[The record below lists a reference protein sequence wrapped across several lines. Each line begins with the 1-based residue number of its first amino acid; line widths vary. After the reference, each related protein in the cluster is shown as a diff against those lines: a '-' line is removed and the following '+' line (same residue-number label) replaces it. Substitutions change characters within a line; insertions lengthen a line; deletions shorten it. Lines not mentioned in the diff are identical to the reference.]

1 MIIKGSMKIE
11 AGKQPDA
18 AKKFK
23 MDKIAQQAQNWINF
37 RKSKVFIKLAK
48 D

>member
-1 MIIKGSMKIE
+1 MVT
-11 AGKQPDA
+11 
-18 AKKFK
+18 
-23 MDKIAQQAQNWINF
+23 IADQANDEINF